1 MKNKIIMLISLM
13 SVAAFIVSCSDDDD
27 NGTDPSGNGDDKSY
41 VNSEINTYVYDE
53 YDLNFADDPV
63 EGTEHQDSL
72 VYEQETE
79 KDSRT
84 AQEYKVYTNAEGS
97 YEEDGSVFYSGDS
110 GKLYVHQSYFQSLT
124 ADVEAEGFSLAN
136 LFDGAGDW
144 FLVADANAAQNSP
157 WEIFNQTVT
166 VALPGVGDV
175 DADVV
180 ISVQNEGVD
189 AISSPSGEVYSS
201 EKYGMAITISATVQG
216 FPVTIDVN
224 GNFWVASDIGIVKN
238 NIETFNLPVV
248 GTEIAGTER
257 ILVSY
262 EK

>member
-1 MKNKIIMLISLM
+1 MLISMM
-13 SVAAFIVSCSDDDD
+13 SIAAFLVSCSDDD
-27 NGTDPSGNGDDKSY
+27 NGTEPTVNGEDKNY
-41 VNSEINTYVYDE
+41 VNSEIKTYVYNE
-53 YDLNFADDPV
+53 YDLDIFNDQVD
-63 EGTEHQDSL
+63 GTEYQDSL

-79 KDSRT
+79 KDSKT

-97 YEEDGSVFYSGDS
+97 YTEDGSVFYSGGDS
-110 GKLYVHQSYFQSLT
+110 KMYVHQSFFQSLT
-124 ADVEAEGFSLAN
+124 GNVEAEGFSLAN

-166 VALPGVGDV
+166 VALPGIGDV

-180 ISVQNEGVD
+180 INVQNEGID

-201 EKYGMAITISATVQG
+201 EKYGMTITISATVQG
-216 FPVTIDVN
+216 FPVTIDVD

-238 NIETFNLPVV
+238 NIETFSLPVV